1 MSSEPTTQTIETPL
15 CAGCNKPLSDA
26 QRVEHGGKCYCAEC
40 VGKALSTAAAK
51 GAEGYRDPILAA
63 VLSFLPGLG
72 QMYNR
77 QLIRGAAI
85 MALFFLFTGGH
96 GNRAPFIVAL
106 MAWSIFDAYWGA
118 KRINQSGLTDLPPI
132 EELRFD
138 PFPAIT
144 WKRFEEIRLETSIA
158 PAWGVLLIILGI
170 LFLLNNFDVLQLS
183 WDNTW
188 PMALLGTGV
197 WLLIS
202 FCLSRRALNLS
213 INTYQESQ
221 NGELKTD

>member
-1 MSSEPTTQTIETPL
+1 MSSEPTTQTIEAPL
-15 CAGCNKPLSDA
+15 CAGCNKPLADA
-26 QRVEHGGKCYCAEC
+26 QRVEHGGKCYCQEC
-40 VGKALSTAAAK
+40 VGKALKNAAAE
-51 GAEGYRDPILAA
+51 GAEGYRDPMLAA

-77 QLIRGAAI
+77 QLVRGAAI
-85 MALFFLFTGGH
+85 MALFLLVAGVAGPL
-96 GNRAPFIVAL
+96 AIVIW
-106 MAWSIFDAYWGA
+106 AWNVFDAYWGA

-132 EELRFD
+132 EELRLD
-138 PFPAIT
+138 PFPAIN

-170 LFLLNNFDVLQLS
+170 LFLLNNFDVVSLT

-213 INTYQESQ
+213 INTYQKSQ
-221 NGELKTD
+221 NDEPKTD